1 MNKYSN
7 LFICLFVLLF
17 CSSCGDLLNQ
27 KPESAITNESFWTNQ
42 DDATGVLTHSYVQL
56 RSMSCGELFT
66 LGESRSDVITRAVTG
81 DIYERYY
88 KNTLSQEL
96 PGPDWTS
103 LYKIVNE
110 ANLLIKYIPR
120 IDAVEATKNNLLAEA
135 YSLRAY
141 LYFVL
146 VKTWGGVPLRVEPTE
161 GYNPETVHKGRAT
174 VEEVFKVIKEDLD
187 NAIALFQDNTF
198 WASRNRFSQPFA
210 NALKADVYLWTAK
223 RCGGGNADLETAL
236 AACNEVLKADVAL
249 LPNFADLF
257 EFGNKSNEEI
267 IMSIANTIYDGGE
280 NYFKDN
286 YSGADGGMI
295 DPISGEVIG
304 TTGNGMA
311 WTVSD
316 LVKNQ
321 FTDDDSRKEA
331 SFVDGLRYG
340 ENNEMEYP
348 ALIRKG
354 RGVVQNGQRYFRSD
368 FVLYRLADVLLMKA
382 EAKNA
387 LGQDPSEEMNLIRK
401 RAYGDNFD
409 KHIFVNR
416 SKEMNDDEIL
426 KERLLELV
434 FEGKRW
440 WDLIRFG
447 KAFDIVPSLNNKK
460 GQDHMLLW
468 PLSLT
473 VLTREP
479 QVGQTPG
486 WGD

>member
-1 MNKYSN
+1 MNKYSH

-17 CSSCGDLLNQ
+17 GSSCGDLLNQ
-27 KPESAITNESFWTNQ
+27 KPVSSITNESFWTNES
-42 DDATGVLTHSYVQL
+42 DATGVLTGAYIQL
-56 RSMSCGELFT
+56 RSMTCDQLFT
-66 LGESRSDVITRAVTG
+66 LGESRSEVVTKAVTG

-96 PGPDWTS
+96 PGPDWST
-103 LYKIVNE
+103 LYSTVNT

-120 IDAVEATKNNLLAEA
+120 IDATEMSRNNLLAEA
-135 YSLRAY
+135 YTLRAY

-146 VKTWGGVPLRVEPTE
+146 VRTWGGVPLRVEPTE
-161 GYNPETVHKGRAT
+161 GYNPETVQKGRAT
-174 VEEVFKVIKEDLD
+174 EEEVFRLIKEDLD
-187 NAIALFQDNTF
+187 NAIALYHDNTF
-198 WASRNRFSQPFA
+198 WASRNRFSKPCA

-236 AACNEVLKADVAL
+236 AACNEVQQADVML
-249 LPNFADLF
+249 LPNFGDLF
-257 EFGNKSNEEI
+257 EYNNKCNDEV
-267 IMSIANTIYDGGE
+267 IMSVANDIYDGGD

-286 YSGADGGMI
+286 YSGIDGSST
-295 DPISGEVIG
+295 DPVDGEVIG
-304 TTGNGMA
+304 TGTNGMA

-321 FTDDDSRKEA
+321 FMEDDSRKA
-331 SFVDGLRYG
+331 PSFTDGLRGG
-340 ENNEMEYP
+340 ENGEIEYP

-354 RGVVQNGQRYFRSD
+354 RGIVQNGHRYFRND

-401 RAYGDNFD
+401 RAYGDNFE
-409 KHIFVNR
+409 KHIFVSR
-416 SKEMNDDEIL
+416 SKELNDEEIL

-440 WDLIRFG
+440 WDLVRFG

-468 PLSLT
+468 PLSLN